1 MVWAWRIT
9 CTGSQHWNQ
18 QQQKKTTKKKLFFLP
33 KKFSKNIYKYYIGKI
48 ILYYTVWI
56 WITTYIF
63 NLIYINK
70 FSFERLYF
78 ANLIITVIYIY
89 IQTVL
94 KTEQTTNEKK
104 KWGQSDSNAQ
114 PSDLESDALPLRH
127 SPLTMDGWLVDKT
140 TAGWKTDTE
149 IIAIAPLAGLEPA
162 IFGLEVQRVIHY
174 ATRARNDFHKKEL
187 GITSCI
193 GTQRQK
199 KSWPW

>member
-104 KWGQSDSNAQ
+104 KQFWFRLFGSNNI
-114 PSDLESDALPLRH
+114 LHNRGGGGGGGGGG
-127 SPLTMDGWLVDKT
+127 TNK
-140 TAGWKTDTE
+140 
-149 IIAIAPLAGLEPA
+149 
-162 IFGLEVQRVIHY
+162 
-174 ATRARNDFHKKEL
+174 NKKIL
-187 GITSCI
+187 LYI
-193 GTQRQK
+193 
-199 KSWPW
+199 